1 MTMKKRF
8 LGLALATAIALPA
21 TSVHAAGTTIIN
33 GNNTQVLDHNVQVSG
48 SVSNKQGTAPAGKIQ
63 VELPTTMAFTVDQSS
78 NFIAPTYTVKNQSS
92 EEIRVAVSEFREGNK
107 NGGITLENLSSFNP
121 ANADRSHMGISLN
134 GNVSG
139 VSTSVDLSQVNSNGD
154 DILDVKANGSGVL
167 TLTGVVGNQPS
178 SSSGGGVDVDT
189 NGVQEDFTLVFK
201 IRKK

>member
-48 SVSNKQGTAPAGKIQ
+48 SVSNNQGTAPAGKIQ

-92 EEIRVAVSEFREGNK
+92 QGITVAVSEFREGNK
-107 NGGITLENLSSFNP
+107 NGGITLEEIAGFTPSSQ
-121 ANADRSHMGISLN
+121 DRSHMGISLN

-139 VSTSVDLSQVNSNGD
+139 ASTSVDLSQVNPSGD
-154 DILDVKANGSGVL
+154 DILDVDANGSGVL
-167 TLTGVVGNQPS
+167 TLTGVVGTKPS
-178 SSSGGGVDVDT
+178 SNSGGVDVDT